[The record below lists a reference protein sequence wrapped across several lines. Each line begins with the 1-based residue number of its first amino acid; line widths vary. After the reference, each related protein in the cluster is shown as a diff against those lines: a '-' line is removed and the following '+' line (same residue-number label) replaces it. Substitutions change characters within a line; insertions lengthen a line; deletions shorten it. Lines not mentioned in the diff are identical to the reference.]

1 MHKDTGGITFYGR
14 SDAVLKPSGVRIG
27 TAEIYNVVEKIE
39 GVADSLAIGQN
50 WEGEQRIILFVKLAP
65 GGSLTKELTDKI
77 KKTLREQASPRH
89 VPAIIMEMPDAP
101 YTMNMKKVESA
112 VTNIIDGRPV
122 LNRDALMNPEVLD
135 YFEKIVR
142 ELQK

>member
-1 MHKDTGGITFYGR
+1 
-14 SDAVLKPSGVRIG
+14 
-27 TAEIYNVVEKIE
+27 YNVVEKIE

-50 WEGEQRIILFVKLAP
+50 WEGEQRIILFVKLTP

-77 KKTLREQASPRH
+77 RKTLREQASPRH

-112 VTNIIDGRPV
+112 VTNIIHGRPV
-122 LNRDALMNPEVLD
+122 LNRDALSNPQVLD
-135 YFEKIVR
+135 YFEKIVP

>member
-1 MHKDTGGITFYGR
+1 
-14 SDAVLKPSGVRIG
+14 
-27 TAEIYNVVEKIE
+27 
-39 GVADSLAIGQN
+39 
-50 WEGEQRIILFVKLAP
+50 VKLAQ
-65 GGSLTKELTDKI
+65 GVSLTKELKDKI
-77 KKTLREQASPRH
+77 TKTLREKASPRH

-112 VTNIIDGRPV
+112 VTNIIHGRPV

-135 YFEKIVR
+135 YFEKIVP

>member
-1 MHKDTGGITFYGR
+1 MKLTRREFEEIVV
-14 SDAVLKPSGVRIG
+14 SALKRLPKFFKKKMKNVDV
-27 TAEIYNVVEKIE
+27 VVEKLGEI
-39 GVADSLAIGQN
+39 ADSLAIGQN
-50 WEGEQRIILFVKLAP
+50 WEGEQRIILFVKLAQ
-65 GGSLTKELTDKI
+65 GVSLTKELKDKI
-77 KKTLREQASPRH
+77 TKTLREKASPRH

-122 LNRDALMNPEVLD
+122 VNRDALMNPEVLD
-135 YFEKIVR
+135 YFEKIVP